1 MTTNA
6 VHAPPGEVLFHVEVM
21 RQEMK
26 TIKTAP
32 QEQVAAAIEKMEEEI
47 NLLFEKASKAAAE
60 MPAQK
65 SVYQFW

>member
-1 MTTNA
+1 LLKLL
-6 VHAPPGEVLFHVEVM
+6 E
-21 RQEMK
+21 
-26 TIKTAP
+26 TAP